1 MSDEK
6 QESFNEVN
14 NRWNNCN
21 IKDTSLDPYIWF
33 NEIYNFNLKFNN
45 IKEEY
50 EKYEDE
56 LKARVFDILP
66 EEASESVLQHKHCQ
80 GVI

>member
-6 QESFNEVN
+6 QESFNEVT
-14 NRWNNCN
+14 NRWNNCK

-45 IKEEY
+45 IKAEY
-50 EKYEDE
+50 EKDEDE
-56 LKARVFDILP
+56 LKARVFDVLP
-66 EEASESVLQHKHCQ
+66 EEASESVLQHKHSQ
-80 GVI
+80 GAI